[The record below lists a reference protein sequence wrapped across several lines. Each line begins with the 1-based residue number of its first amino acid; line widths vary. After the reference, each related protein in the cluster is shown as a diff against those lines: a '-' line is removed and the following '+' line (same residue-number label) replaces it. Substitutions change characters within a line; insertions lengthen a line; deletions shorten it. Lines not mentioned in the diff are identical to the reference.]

1 MPAIYAHYSFGE
13 RVLSTLPPILS
24 ENIRRFKEAFALG
37 TQGPDILFYHHPIK
51 KNSTRKKGSDLH
63 FFPAEGFFL
72 RQAKRLM
79 HENLIKIE
87 NGILLPHSAEA
98 SYVAGFLC
106 HFVLDVFA
114 HPIVYALQATGVS
127 HGKIESEFDKFLLR
141 KDHKPIRGYNT
152 AQFATKENESDV
164 ACANVLDV
172 GLEEAQLSI
181 KTMRKIN
188 SWFSHKC
195 EAFHLLAHVIL
206 AFGGMERKFGD
217 MFLHKKDDTRCKE
230 CKPLLN
236 DALEEAI
243 PFASAL
249 IEEYFKNLPNIVES
263 GILNNFFQNNYTGGS
278 L

>member
-51 KNSTRKKGSDLH
+51 KNPTRKKGSDLH
-63 FFPAEGFFL
+63 FLSAESFFL
-72 RQAKRLM
+72 RQAKRLL
-79 HENLIKIE
+79 HENLIKVE
-87 NGILLPHSAEA
+87 NGTLLPNSAEA

-114 HPIVYALQATGVS
+114 HPIVYALQATGIS

-141 KDHKPIRGYNT
+141 KDQKPIRGYNA
-152 AQFATKENESDV
+152 AQFVTKENGTDV

-172 GLEEAQLSI
+172 SLEEAQLSI

-188 SWFSHKC
+188 GWFSHKC
-195 EAFHLLAHVIL
+195 EAFHGLAHVIL
-206 AFGGMERKFGD
+206 TLGRMERKFGD
-217 MFLHKKDDTRCKE
+217 MFLHKKDDPRCKE
-230 CKPLLN
+230 CKPLL
-236 DALEEAI
+236 DDTLESAI
-243 PFASAL
+243 PFASTL
-249 IEEYFKNLPNIVES
+249 IKEYFNDLPKIAES
-263 GILNNFFQNNYTGGS
+263 GVLNDFFQNNYTGGS